1 VNETDLQAAFAQIR
15 SQDAPPHGLTPDALL
30 AAGKQAQLQRRQMI
44 TTGAIL
50 AAVLAA
56 ITPVLLG
63 LIMSTGTHPAPATSV
78 DPTGVVSS
86 QPNVPGRTLPTAPN
100 PMPSPDATS
109 LHSGATSNPLTPG
122 AGAPSP
128 TAGSTGSPRGAGS
141 RGPGASPTNPG
152 AGSQAPATP
161 SPHPGTAAPSPNPG

>member
-1 VNETDLQAAFAQIR
+1 MNETDLQAAFAQIR

-30 AAGKQAQLQRRQMI
+30 AAGKHAQHHRRQMI

-78 DPTGVVSS
+78 NPTGVVSS
-86 QPNVPGRTLPTAPN
+86 QPNVPGRTLPTVPT
-100 PMPSPDATS
+100 PTPSPDATS
-109 LHSGATSNPLTPG
+109 SHSGATSNPLTPG
-122 AGAPSP
+122 AGAPSS
-128 TAGSTGSPRGAGS
+128 TAGSAGSPRGAGS

-161 SPHPGTAAPSPNPG
+161 SPNPGTAAPSPNPG